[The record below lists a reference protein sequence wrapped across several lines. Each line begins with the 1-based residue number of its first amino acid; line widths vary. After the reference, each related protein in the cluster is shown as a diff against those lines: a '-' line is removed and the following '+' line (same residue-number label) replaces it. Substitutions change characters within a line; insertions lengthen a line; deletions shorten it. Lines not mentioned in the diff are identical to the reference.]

1 MPSSPL
7 TALGGFAMSKRAGS
21 RPPADRPG
29 STRPGQSR
37 LEAAVREAAAHEAPD
52 RDPAYAEKPAREAPA
67 RDASGLEAAVS
78 HAAVHE
84 EPVREA
90 ESAQASGHDASALEE
105 AVSEASGRQEAVSY
119 EPLTETPAAE
129 APEHEAPAREA
140 ETREAQS
147 REAEARQA
155 VARAREAEA
164 REAQA
169 REARE
174 AREIEARKA
183 AAREADAREARAREA
198 KAPATP
204 VREAAASAQPQRPGQ
219 PTPPARPQTT
229 PPEAAKPDRPRPVT
243 IKPSRVEPGRP
254 KLSPVEPLPTDSAPP
269 SANDNE
275 PPWSQVIATTLQLWL
290 GRRLR
295 GGRDTL
301 ARPARRSR
309 RWIGAIGLAIV
320 VFAAGALTIALVQ
333 NNNGG
338 RPAAS
343 NGGHAHTGRTIQP
356 VKLSGPALQAAAR
369 NRQQAAAWIAA
380 QVSHAAIVSC
390 DPVMCQALTAAR
402 FPAGN
407 LLPLGPSATDPMGS
421 DLVVDTTVLRNQLG
435 SRLQSIY
442 APAVL
447 ASFGSGETGVSV
459 RIEAPDGGSAYLVA
473 QRADLLARQ
482 QDGQQLVG
490 SRSLHLAAGAQ
501 QSIAAGEVDSRLLA
515 TLVALLGQH
524 FPVYVYR
531 FGDQGPG
538 ASPGVP
544 MRMMRIAALAQ
555 SGHGASSY
563 QHLVQHFLA
572 QQQPPY
578 RASVSVLHLSG
589 AKTVI
594 QIEFSAPSPLGL
606 LGAHSGQ

>member
-29 STRPGQSR
+29 STRRGQSR
-37 LEAAVREAAAHEAPD
+37 LEAAVRDAAA
-52 RDPAYAEKPAREAPA
+52 
-67 RDASGLEAAVS
+67 
-78 HAAVHE
+78 HE
-84 EPVREA
+84 EPVREEA
-90 ESAQASGHDASALEE
+90 SAQVSGHDASALEE
-105 AVSEASGRQEAVSY
+105 AISEASARQEAISY
-119 EPLTETPAAE
+119 VPLAETPDLPAAAE
-129 APEHEAPAREA
+129 APEREAPAREA
-140 ETREAQS
+140 E
-147 REAEARQA
+147 
-155 VARAREAEA
+155 
-164 REAQA
+164 
-169 REARE
+169 
-174 AREIEARKA
+174 
-183 AAREADAREARAREA
+183 AREARAREA
-198 KAPATP
+198 KAREAKAREAQAPATP
-204 VREAAASAQPQRPGQ
+204 VREAAASAQPQRPVQ
-219 PTPPARPQTT
+219 PTPSVHPQTAQ
-229 PPEAAKPDRPRPVT
+229 PEAAKPDRPQLAT

-254 KLSPVEPLPTDSAPP
+254 KLAPPEPPPTASAPP
-269 SANDNE
+269 SPPAVNDNE

-295 GGRDTL
+295 RGRDAM

-309 RWIGAIGLAIV
+309 RWLGAIGLAIV

-343 NGGHAHTGRTIQP
+343 NGGHAHTGRTTQP

-390 DPVMCQALTAAR
+390 DPVMCQALAAAR

-435 SRLQSIY
+435 SRLQNVY

-447 ASFGSGETGVSV
+447 ASFGSGATGVSV

-482 QDGQQLVG
+482 QDGQQLLG
-490 SRSLHLAAGAQ
+490 SRGLHLAAGAGR
-501 QSIAAGEVDSRLLA
+501 SIAAGEVDSRLLA
-515 TLVALLGQH
+515 TLVALLGQR

-563 QHLVQHFLA
+563 QHLVQRFLA
-572 QQQPPY
+572 SQQPPY
-578 RASVSVLHLSG
+578 RASVSVLHLPG

-594 QIEFSAPSPLGL
+594 QIEFAAPSPLGL